1 MGACCQQYAL
11 SNMSTADLLFKAKVV
26 NLILSKDT
34 EEALQLLSQRCNVA
48 KPNLKVARAVRLAQ
62 LNQSKVYLFWE
73 HSPI

>member
-1 MGACCQQYAL
+1 MCACRQQYAL

-34 EEALQLLSQRCNVA
+34 EEALQLLSQHYNVA
-48 KPNLKVARAVRLAQ
+48 KPNLKVARAARVTQ